1 MYTQVEKSLI
11 WLTMFN
17 LSLNKANKVFN
28 ILSELDYK
36 INDISAK
43 KNEITNI
50 VGSDIYSEMTET
62 NEAVLNSYI
71 NNLNNKNIKCVT
83 ISSSYYP
90 SKLKEIEEK
99 PLVLFCKGD
108 LSLFNTKSI
117 AIVGTRFPSAYGRYI
132 TEIFAKKLAENNLT
146 IISGLA
152 SGVDKIS
159 HEQALLNNGKTI
171 AVLGGGFDKIYP
183 AMNINLAKEIEK
195 KGLLVSEYKPNISPT
210 SYTFPF
216 RNRIIAGLSDG
227 VLITEAP
234 ERSGA
239 LHTKNYAL
247 EYGKEIF
254 VVPGNINNIKGKG
267 TNKILKSM
275 QGACV
280 TEPED
285 ILFKIGINPNTISTK
300 KVDLVQ
306 TNINEKLILTAL
318 EDGEQS
324 LENLH
329 DITKLETK
337 ILNSCLTILQ
347 IRGLIRKLP
356 GNIYSIN

>member
-1 MYTQVEKSLI
+1 MYTQDEKALI

-17 LSLNKANKVFN
+17 VSLNKANKILN
-28 ILSELDYK
+28 ILSELGYK
-36 INDISAK
+36 INNINSR
-43 KNEITNI
+43 KNEIIKI
-50 VGSDIYSEMTET
+50 VGTSIYSEMIGV
-62 NEAVLNSYI
+62 NEAILNSYI
-71 NNLNNKNIKCVT
+71 NNLDSKNIKCVT
-83 ISSSYYP
+83 VLNSNYP
-90 SKLKEIEEK
+90 SKLKEIDEK

-132 TEIFAKKLAENNLT
+132 TEIFAKELAQNNLT

-159 HEQALLNNGKTI
+159 HEQALSNNGKTI

-183 AMNINLAKEIEK
+183 AINTNLAEEITQ
-195 KGLLVSEYKPNISPT
+195 KGLLISEYRPSIRPT

-216 RNRIIAGLSDG
+216 RNRIIAALSDG

-234 ERSGA
+234 EKSGA

-280 TEPED
+280 TETED
-285 ILFKIGINPNTISTK
+285 ILFKMGITPNKISTK
-300 KVDLVQ
+300 RVESVQ
-306 TNINEKLILTAL
+306 TNINEKIILTAL
-318 EDGEQS
+318 EDVEQS

-329 DITKLETK
+329 DITKLEIKT
-337 ILNSCLTILQ
+337 LNSCLTMLQ